1 MGPGL
6 ARRGVASSAS
16 PTGPASRRHRRLSGD
31 VLIRRPFHAKAGA
44 GVSST
49 RLRSYTAP
57 ARRCIWSG
65 SATISVV
72 VVAGIYPSVAIPD
85 RVAVIVRV
93 TESAN
98 EDLAAVEPVSH
109 HMPVDVGA
117 VPGTR
122 HRSESDGTRM
132 NGAESPPGVSAR
144 KSAGKSAVAST
155 ETTAT
160 VTAAPSS
167 KYGTRS
173 QDQ

>member
-1 MGPGL
+1 MPK
-6 ARRGVASSAS
+6 RGQAS
-16 PTGPASRRHRRLSGD
+16 PQRA
-31 VLIRRPFHAKAGA
+31 F
-44 GVSST
+44 
-49 RLRSYTAP
+49 RSFTAP

-98 EDLAAVEPVSH
+98 EALAGVEPVSH
-109 HMPVDVGA
+109 HVPVDVGA

-160 VTAAPSS
+160 VTAAPSTVTAAPSS